1 MTKKY
6 IDFDLIKKYPN
17 KYNLTPKNIKKLK
30 VLDWEKL
37 REKTWFNKAM
47 NKPCWCHTEHSCTMM
62 YLDYEDEF
70 WIGFYENGKI
80 GLDFSCH
87 EGMCSYKFNK
97 FYDTKEIENKD
108 DLDIQV
114 KCIKY
119 LNDLID
125 DGIISRPEKE

>member
-1 MTKKY
+1 
-6 IDFDLIKKYPN
+6 
-17 KYNLTPKNIKKLK
+17 
-30 VLDWEKL
+30 
-37 REKTWFNKAM
+37 
-47 NKPCWCHTEHSCTMM
+47 
-62 YLDYEDEF
+62 
-70 WIGFYENGKI
+70 
-80 GLDFSCH
+80 
-87 EGMCSYKFNK
+87 MCSYKFNK